1 MYLRGTVSVTHRV
14 TSFDET
20 SIAFEAAGPPD
31 APAVVLLHGIAQS
44 REAFR
49 PLLDGP
55 LSRSLRLVAVDLRG
69 HGDSG
74 APADPAAYTD
84 GAPLG
89 RDLRAVIDAL
99 GLARPWVLAWSYAG
113 VAVGE
118 YLRTFGGAD
127 LGGLALCAAAV
138 AVGRDARAWCGPGM
152 MLHARGLMSD
162 DGVTYAAAARAFA
175 AGCTAALLAPDVLA
189 AAERAMQRV
198 PAHVRR
204 ALLTRSDSFVDAVA
218 RCEAPVVT
226 LHGDADTVVLPAM
239 SQHIAAMR
247 PGTRA
252 VEFAGVG
259 HLPWVEAPEAFAD
272 ALGECVLGGQ
282 RTRASSEPRP

>member
-1 MYLRGTVSVTHRV
+1 MYLRGPVSATHRV
-14 TSFDET
+14 SSFDGT
-20 SIAFEAAGPPD
+20 SIALDVAGPPD

-44 REAFR
+44 RGAFR
-49 PLLDGP
+49 PLLEGP
-55 LSRSLRLVAVDLRG
+55 LSRTLRLVAVDLRG
-69 HGDSG
+69 HGDAD

-99 GLARPWVLAWSYAG
+99 GLVRPWVLAWSYAG

-138 AVGRDARAWCGPGM
+138 AVGRDARAWFGPGM

-162 DGVTYAAAARAFA
+162 DGTVYAAAARAFT
-175 AGCTAALLAPDVLA
+175 AGCTAAPRASALLA
-189 AAERAMQRV
+189 AAETAMLRV

-204 ALLTRSDSFVDAVA
+204 ALLTRSESFVDEVV

-239 SQHIAAMR
+239 SRHIVAMR
-247 PGTRA
+247 AGTRA
-252 VEFAGVG
+252 VAFAGVG

-272 ALGECVLGGQ
+272 ALGACVLG
-282 RTRASSEPRP
+282 